1 MAKRLTDTDKW
12 KDEWYISL
20 CNDDK
25 IVWQWLL
32 DNCSH
37 AGVCKPS
44 MTLLNMMCR
53 VSYDEK
59 VLLEKMSGR
68 VIPFNNIWFI
78 PKFIKFQ
85 YKTLFSQKP
94 VIVSVVKE
102 LFNFYLIEMIPSSFG
117 DDYKIISN
125 SFNNHCQMIKDKDK
139 DKDKDTKGGM
149 GGKIKGVRFNEN
161 KTGVFFEDG
170 SYQEFG
176 AVQKQEADWAKPPH
190 FIKGSTY

>member
-102 LFNFYLIEMIPSSFG
+102 LFNFDLIEMIPSSFG

-139 DKDKDTKGGM
+139 DKDNLNGQNKKNEKTNPVNFAAQGADDLVKRVLANGKYKINTDGKDDSGC
-149 GGKIKGVRFNEN
+149 
-161 KTGVFFEDG
+161 
-170 SYQEFG
+170 
-176 AVQKQEADWAKPPH
+176 
-190 FIKGSTY
+190 